1 MKEQSIEVVKRNSL
15 NLSDESILINSL
27 AFEEG
32 EELANCPYI
41 KEINKFIN
49 PHRNEDLY
57 NLDNL
62 PADLKY
68 CLN

>member
-1 MKEQSIEVVKRNSL
+1 M
-15 NLSDESILINSL
+15 LINSL

-32 EELANCPYI
+32 DDLANFPYI

-68 CLN
+68 SLNKSLSIIQ